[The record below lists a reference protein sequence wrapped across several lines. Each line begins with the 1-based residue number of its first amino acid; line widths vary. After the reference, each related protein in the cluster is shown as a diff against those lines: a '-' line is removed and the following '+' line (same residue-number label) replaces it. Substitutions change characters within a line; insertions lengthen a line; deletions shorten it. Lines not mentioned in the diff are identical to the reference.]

1 MSTDF
6 SYDPVTAVDEATA
19 TGATA
24 EIFADIRATMGIPLI
39 TSIWRGL
46 AGMEGDL
53 TRVWQEA
60 KPIYLSG
67 HPEKALARVVEQC
80 GLPMP
85 EPLAPSQLACAGI
98 DDSQLAS
105 IRTMV
110 DAYNRSNGMNMVALA
125 ALVSPQA
132 DAREDA
138 CPRTVPI
145 WEKFPALKSREAID
159 AHTWD
164 LIRHVN
170 AFGAPGID
178 AHVATLWRHLAHWP
192 QLLSL
197 IYSAFSP
204 KHADGSIGAAA
215 KRMVELTRIEGA
227 RMAGWRNAD
236 VVLSEQARN
245 ILTAYVA
252 TPTLVARMVTIGHA
266 LARWLPRQQD
276 LKGSDTSVG

>member
-46 AGMEGDL
+46 AGMDDDL
-53 TRVWQEA
+53 AKVWQEA

-67 HPEKALARVVEQC
+67 HPEKALARMVEQC
-80 GLPMP
+80 GLPIP
-85 EPLAPSQLACAGI
+85 EPLAPTQLACAGI

-105 IRTMV
+105 IRTIV

-132 DAREDA
+132 GAREDA
-138 CPRTVPI
+138 CPRTMPT
-145 WEKFPALKSREAID
+145 WKEFPVLKSREAID
-159 AHTWD
+159 ADTWD

-170 AFGAPGID
+170 AFGAPGTN
-178 AHVATLWRHLAHWP
+178 AHVATLWRHFGHWP

-197 IYSAFSP
+197 IYSAFAP
-204 KHADGSIGAAA
+204 KHADGSISAAA

-227 RMAGWRNAD
+227 RMAGWRNTD

-245 ILTAYVA
+245 TLTAYVA
-252 TPTLVARMVTIGHA
+252 TPTLVARMVIIGHA
-266 LARWLPRQQD
+266 LARWLPRRQD
-276 LKGSDTSVG
+276 LKEPDTSVG